1 MHKYTEKKL
10 IAWKSKKVIFRC
22 NNYTDMTE
30 LTDMRINMDFYYC
43 VIYGL
48 KLILFH
54 HSHTFQNVIFIVVT
68 FPRKQKYLW
77 LYKYFAK

>member
-30 LTDMRINMDFYYC
+30 LTDNENKHGLLLLCDIWFKIDFVSPQSHFSKC
-43 VIYGL
+43 HIYSRDL
-48 KLILFH
+48 
-54 HSHTFQNVIFIVVT
+54 S
-68 FPRKQKYLW
+68 
-77 LYKYFAK
+77 